1 MRSVF
6 MRLRLFVAAGL
17 VALVGFSFTTVR
29 VFADDDGSQ
38 TATPTTTSAKPA
50 FNREAAEQK
59 AKQAREKAQEELETK
74 KSEAKERST
83 EERSKVCETRKSDA
97 DKRLTNRV
105 NSAKK
110 HKASFDG
117 VLERI
122 DAFVAK
128 RNLNVDSLTTQRDAI
143 TAAATATSE
152 SVTELE
158 SLINGVDCSNPDSVA
173 SSLTT
178 IKSQVEVVR
187 DNLKEYRSAIKEY
200 MQAVKGLVQ
209 STATSKTEGGN

>member
-1 MRSVF
+1 
-6 MRLRLFVAAGL
+6 MRLRLL
-17 VALVGFSFTTVR
+17 VATGIVALTGLSFTTVR
-29 VFADDDGSQ
+29 VFAEDSGTQ
-38 TATPTTTSAKPA
+38 TAEPTTTSIKPA

-74 KSEAKERST
+74 KSEAKERTT
-83 EERSKVCETRKSDA
+83 EVRTKACETRKSA
-97 DKRLTNRV
+97 VDKRLSNRV
-105 NSAKK
+105 DSAKK
-110 HKASFDG
+110 HKATFDG
-117 VLERI
+117 VLERV

-173 SSLTT
+173 SSLTN

-187 DNLKEYRSAIKEY
+187 ENLKEYRSAIKEY